1 VTGGTGVAD
10 GGGRPS
16 GAEADR
22 ASPHGVNGPPALAR
36 AAVDAIAWLAHHW
49 LILVAASIGLYLGL
63 AFAAPLLD
71 MAGMERGS
79 SAVYFVF
86 RFACHQLPQRS
97 WFLGGRSATVDWPK
111 VQDHLG
117 LEGASEWQ
125 AFHRPIRDPFLGY
138 QVALCQR
145 DVAIFG
151 GLFLVA
157 LALAVVR
164 RRRRVRS
171 LPLRLYALAALP
183 LAVDGLSQLAGLRE
197 STPLLRTVTGA
208 LFGAAT
214 GLLVLPLADEG
225 LETTTGSRSV
235 DPTGADEAAPP
246 P

>member
-1 VTGGTGVAD
+1 MGDTGVPD

-16 GAEADR
+16 ATEADW
-22 ASPHGVNGPPALAR
+22 ASPHGAAGHAALAK
-36 AAVDAIAWLAHHW
+36 AAADAIAWLAHHW

-97 WFLGGRSATVDWPK
+97 WLLGGRSATVDWPT

-117 LEGASEWQ
+117 LDGGNEWQ
-125 AFHRPIRDPFLGY
+125 AFHRPVRDPLLGY

-151 GLFLVA
+151 GLFLVT

-183 LAVDGLSQLAGLRE
+183 LAVDGLSQMAGLRE

-225 LETTTGSRSV
+225 LETATATPSEGL
-235 DPTGADEAAPP
+235 TGADESTPRP
-246 P
+246 